1 MKGQGLLA
9 CFLVFLLVG
18 KGRFHSLVAR
28 WALGLML
35 HVLPPGMLWWW
46 FLNSETLM
54 SNECSEVRQTPRG
67 SEGCGQLGAC
77 ARCPEM
83 HGGMEVA

>member
-9 CFLVFLLVG
+9 CFLVLLLVG
-18 KGRFHSLVAR
+18 NGRFHSLVAQR
-28 WALGLML
+28 ALGLML
-35 HVLPPGMLWWW
+35 HVLLAGMLWWL

-54 SNECSEVRQTPRG
+54 SSECSEVRQTPRG

-83 HGGMEVA
+83 HSGMEVA